1 MPTASNSI
9 RRARPLLGTFV
20 DVEVTGEARAQM
32 ERAVEAAFNAVA
44 RVHDL
49 MSFHE
54 PESEVAHLN
63 RCASAEP
70 VRVHPWTLQVLRT
83 AMDLHRRSRG
93 AFDVTV
99 APVLQ
104 AMNVLPRHGHERS
117 SATKEVVMGGAVQL
131 MADGRVR
138 FTDRATRIDL
148 GGIAKGFAVDRAI
161 DVLRCHRITSALVN
175 AGGDL
180 AAFGPHPF
188 KIHIRDGRDPR
199 ALLCRIDVKNAA
211 LASSASYFD
220 PFRSSEPLG
229 PAIIDPRRR
238 RAVRGIASA
247 TVRAP
252 CCMIADALTK
262 ILMVRGSPAEPLLD
276 HYRAEAVVVFSD
288 GAVQMTRGFEST
300 VHRAA

>member
-1 MPTASNSI
+1 
-9 RRARPLLGTFV
+9 
-20 DVEVTGEARAQM
+20 M

-44 RVHDL
+44 RVHEL

-54 PESEVAHLN
+54 PESEVARLN

-70 VRVHPWTLQVLRT
+70 VRVHPWTLEVLRT

-104 AMNVLPRHGHERS
+104 AMNVLPRHDHERS
-117 SATKEVVMGGAVQL
+117 SAAKEVAMGGAVQL
-131 MADGRVR
+131 MADRRVR
-138 FTDRATRIDL
+138 FRDHATRIDL

-161 DVLRCHRITSALVN
+161 DALRRRGISSALVN

-180 AAFGPHPF
+180 AGFGPHPF
-188 KIHIRDGRDPR
+188 KIDIRDGRDPR
-199 ALLCRIDVKNAA
+199 ALLCHIDVKNAA

-220 PFRSSEPLG
+220 PVKSGEPIG
-229 PAIIDPRRR
+229 SAVMDPRTR
-238 RAVRGIASA
+238 RAVRAVAAA

-252 CCMIADALTK
+252 SCMIADALTK
-262 ILMVRGSPAEPLLD
+262 VLMVRGISADPVLD
-276 HYRAEAVVVFSD
+276 QYRADAVVVFSD
-288 GAVQMTRGFEST
+288 GAVQVTRGFEST
-300 VHRAA
+300 MYRAA